1 MFSLSPSCDRFDPCT
16 PWQAVIRC
24 IGAEMARNLLQTFDL
39 TILGGE
45 RLLRI
50 HQLKLP
56 LDAQPDEETL
66 RRLCARQLRIAEKQ
80 LRSVRLQ
87 KRSVDAR
94 DKGDVHFSLTV
105 DAELSD
111 AKMEAPLAAKF
122 RPNQVT
128 VVSSTKPAESVM
140 ELNLP
145 PWNRASRPVVVG
157 AGPAGLFSALTLAR
171 RGAKPI
177 LMERG
182 QPVEQRVRDV
192 ERLERHSVLNE
203 ESNVLF
209 GEGGAGAFSD
219 GKLTCGLNSPHIQTV
234 LQTLY
239 QCGAPESILTAQ
251 KPHVGTDVLRQVL
264 VCARQKLI
272 ELGGEVRFGCKVT
285 GLALR
290 DGKVCGVQ
298 YQETAQGI
306 DAGFIE
312 TDSVFLAIGHS
323 ARDTY
328 RWLYELGLPM
338 EPKPFAIGARIEHPQ
353 SLIDRGQ
360 YGSAAGHPALPPAEY
375 KLNVPT
381 PDKRGVYT
389 FCMCPGGQVIAA
401 VSEADGVNVNGMSLH
416 ARNGENSNAALLVGV
431 RPEDFGSDHPL
442 AGIEFQRKIEQAA
455 FRAAGSF
462 RAPCQKVGD
471 LLNGRET
478 KALGEVRP
486 TYLPGVEP
494 GDLRCCLPA
503 FIIDNYRLALPQL
516 GRRLRGFDWDKA
528 LLTGPETR
536 SSSPLRILRNA
547 RRESPIGGVY
557 PLGEGAGYAGGIVSA
572 AVDGLCAGMT
582 CDAQE

>member
-111 AKMEAPLAAKF
+111 AKMEASLAAKF

-157 AGPAGLFSALTLAR
+157 AGPAGLFCALTLAR

-192 ERLERHSVLNE
+192 EKLER
-203 ESNVLF
+203 
-209 GEGGAGAFSD
+209 
-219 GKLTCGLNSPHIQTV
+219 GK
-234 LQTLY
+234 
-239 QCGAPESILTAQ
+239 
-251 KPHVGTDVLRQVL
+251 
-264 VCARQKLI
+264 
-272 ELGGEVRFGCKVT
+272 
-285 GLALR
+285 
-290 DGKVCGVQ
+290 
-298 YQETAQGI
+298 
-306 DAGFIE
+306 
-312 TDSVFLAIGHS
+312 
-323 ARDTY
+323 
-328 RWLYELGLPM
+328 
-338 EPKPFAIGARIEHPQ
+338 
-353 SLIDRGQ
+353 
-360 YGSAAGHPALPPAEY
+360 
-375 KLNVPT
+375 
-381 PDKRGVYT
+381 
-389 FCMCPGGQVIAA
+389 
-401 VSEADGVNVNGMSLH
+401 
-416 ARNGENSNAALLVGV
+416 
-431 RPEDFGSDHPL
+431 
-442 AGIEFQRKIEQAA
+442 QR
-455 FRAAGSF
+455 SF
-462 RAPCQKVGD
+462 W
-471 LLNGRET
+471 
-478 KALGEVRP
+478 
-486 TYLPGVEP
+486 
-494 GDLRCCLPA
+494 
-503 FIIDNYRLALPQL
+503 
-516 GRRLRGFDWDKA
+516 GRRG
-528 LLTGPETR
+528 
-536 SSSPLRILRNA
+536 
-547 RRESPIGGVY
+547 RRV
-557 PLGEGAGYAGGIVSA
+557 
-572 AVDGLCAGMT
+572 
-582 CDAQE
+582 Q